1 MPPSPHWG
9 FLLSCPDPMLHPQ
22 DWHALSHALK
32 VFMGALNPFL
42 DVKTEIKCGCMTCKK
57 ITQWIRERCVLS
69 TTNSRKNFT
78 TPQPLSHPTLWPQ
91 TTHKSP
97 FSAPLHCSV
106 TSHTREYRPGS
117 LPPTPSVIEEI
128 TSKDGLCVLWSLT
141 SVRCQN
147 PGSSSTGHSQVKL
160 NESGMYFSVMS
171 LHVLWA
177 IFVWEMFG
185 FENHLLKGV
194 GKEEPREKEAAMW
207 YRPRTLRESHTV
219 EFIC

>member
-1 MPPSPHWG
+1 MWLHDLQKNHTVNQGKVCTLNHKLQKKFHYTTAIVPSH
-9 FLLSCPDPMLHPQ
+9 
-22 DWHALSHALK
+22 
-32 VFMGALNPFL
+32 
-42 DVKTEIKCGCMTCKK
+42 
-57 ITQWIRERCVLS
+57 
-69 TTNSRKNFT
+69 
-78 TPQPLSHPTLWPQ
+78 
-91 TTHKSP
+91 
-97 FSAPLHCSV
+97 SV
-106 TSHTREYRPGS
+106 TSHNSQESIFCSLKLFCNISDKRNRPGS
-117 LPPTPSVIEEI
+117 LPPTPSIIKEI

-141 SVRCQN
+141 SVCCQN
-147 PGSSSTGHSQVKL
+147 PGSSSIGHSQVKL

-207 YRPRTLRESHTV
+207 YRPRTLGESHTV